1 MEAETRPKAFRFH
14 YVRCNQMRSL
24 IAWYPGSVSSDKF
37 STLSK
42 TEIIKP
48 THQKMY
54 SMVLP
59 VEYFAFLVNLLRSK
73 RFRRKF
79 SLFLI
84 SKQPV
89 LFMCSEIRSVHQEA
103 FSNIVSACLNKFI
116 LVEEAMSWFSTL
128 GGGFSSLGENCISAA
143 EIAGNISVVQLMLA
157 VKIDS
162 PIVQTKARLWYAQS
176 LMQRGYLRE
185 AARMLRSIYLQW
197 KPLMKSSTPSQQ
209 RIDWMVVGLWER
221 LRHLWRLRCQERK
234 AVRRCDNS
242 NGTDK
247 YRRYFGFPDLP
258 SLLDKFGGN
267 ILSDKP

>member
-1 MEAETRPKAFRFH
+1 MEAETRPKAFLFH

-103 FSNIVSACLNKFI
+103 L
-116 LVEEAMSWFSTL
+116 
-128 GGGFSSLGENCISAA
+128 
-143 EIAGNISVVQLMLA
+143 
-157 VKIDS
+157 
-162 PIVQTKARLWYAQS
+162 
-176 LMQRGYLRE
+176 
-185 AARMLRSIYLQW
+185 SIYLQW